1 MIMDKPALP
10 QFLRSVAA
18 KRLLL
23 VYILLSVVAY
33 AIVLVN
39 TPIAVLATA
48 GHDDALFMRLGQ
60 HLADGQWLGRY
71 DQFTLMKGPGYPAF
85 LALSSWLGIPVSLSH
100 ALFHCGV
107 VVFFVAVC
115 NRFVKSCLLT
125 AILFSLLLWHPI
137 SYTSSLLRV
146 IREPIYCD
154 QILLLLGAMT
164 YALFCTTSN
173 KDRLLWGA
181 LAGALLGWIWLTRE
195 EGIWLIPALAIL
207 LAAAVLRA
215 VREGSMADI
224 AAPVTAIFFV
234 FTGTQVAFRAVNW
247 AVYGMFVGVDFKE
260 ANFQKALGKLDSV
273 VSGEVRPFVSVSVAT
288 REHIY
293 AVSPAFA
300 SLRGYFEGPNGDG
313 WMSGSCRQHS
323 ATCGEIGAGWFMWV
337 LRDAA
342 ANTGH
347 YLSPAS
353 ASAFFGQLAAEVS
366 IACRSGALECKP
378 GWIAEMPVV
387 TLDQI
392 AKIPSL
398 YLRAIELL
406 VFPQLGLLAQ
416 PSTGDE
422 EHLRSYLR
430 LLNDPL
436 HTESEDV
443 VRPFTITGWYYRSGQ
458 DWFSVQLTDAKGQ
471 GMSLERVQSS
481 DIALH
486 FKDPKAIQQRYI
498 LHVYCKVDCSLQFS
512 IPDGMKLEKKLS
524 ELKHPPIGFPLG
536 SGTLYIIRLP
546 TALRRLRRN
555 LFSRSVRGIG
565 QDYYS
570 TIFLPF
576 FVLGLFAFA
585 ATTVLR
591 LKAALSN
598 VSYILALSAWM
609 LVLMRATVVILI
621 EATSFPALK
630 DIYLSSAYL
639 PLVSG
644 AVLSIAAGLQL
655 FHGRESIP
663 TSALETRSAPLQL
676 EERQPA

>member
-1 MIMDKPALP
+1 M
-10 QFLRSVAA
+10 
-18 KRLLL
+18 
-23 VYILLSVVAY
+23 
-33 AIVLVN
+33 
-39 TPIAVLATA
+39 
-48 GHDDALFMRLGQ
+48 
-60 HLADGQWLGRY
+60 
-71 DQFTLMKGPGYPAF
+71 
-85 LALSSWLGIPVSLSH
+85 
-100 ALFHCGV
+100 
-107 VVFFVAVC
+107 
-115 NRFVKSCLLT
+115 
-125 AILFSLLLWHPI
+125 
-137 SYTSSLLRV
+137 LRV
-146 IREPIYCD
+146 FREPIYCG

-164 YALFCTTSN
+164 YALFCATTN
-173 KDRLLWGA
+173 KGRLLWGA
-181 LAGALLGWIWLTRE
+181 LAGAVLGWVWLTRE
-195 EGIWLIPALAIL
+195 EGIWLIPALSIL
-207 LAAAVLRA
+207 LAATVLRA
-215 VREGSMADI
+215 VREGNMAYI
-224 AAPVTAIFFV
+224 AAPVTAVFFV
-234 FTGTQVAFRAVNW
+234 FAGTQVAFRAVNW

-260 ANFQKALGKLDSV
+260 ANFQKALGELNSV
-273 VSGEVRPFVSVSVAT
+273 VSGETRPFVSVSHAT

-300 SLRGYFEGPNGDG
+300 SLRGYFEGPNGAG
-313 WMSGSCRQHS
+313 WMSGSCRQHP
-323 ATCGEIGAGWFMWV
+323 ATCGEIGAGWFMWA

-347 YLSPAS
+347 YLSLAS

-378 GWIAEMPVV
+378 RWIAEMPVV
-387 TLDQI
+387 PWDQI

-406 VFPQLGLLAQ
+406 VFPPQLGLLAQ
-416 PSTGDE
+416 PSTGNE
-422 EHLRSYLR
+422 EHLRPYLR
-430 LLNDPL
+430 FLNDPL

-458 DWFSVQLTDAKGQ
+458 DWFSVQLTDAKG
-471 GMSLERVQSS
+471 MSLERVQSS

-486 FKDPKAIQQRYI
+486 FKDPKAIQQRFI

-536 SGTLYIIRLP
+536 SGTLYIDSVADGFGSLF
-546 TALRRLRRN
+546 AEARRN
-555 LFSRSVRGIG
+555 LFSRSVRGTV
-565 QDYYS
+565 QDHYS

-598 VSYILALSAWM
+598 VSYMLALSTWM
-609 LVLMRATVVILI
+609 LVLVRATVLTLI
-621 EATSFPALK
+621 EDTSFPALK
-630 DIYLSSAYL
+630 GIYLSSAYF

-655 FHGRESIP
+655 FHGRESGIP
-663 TSALETRSAPLQL
+663 ISAVGTQRSAST
-676 EERQPA
+676 RR